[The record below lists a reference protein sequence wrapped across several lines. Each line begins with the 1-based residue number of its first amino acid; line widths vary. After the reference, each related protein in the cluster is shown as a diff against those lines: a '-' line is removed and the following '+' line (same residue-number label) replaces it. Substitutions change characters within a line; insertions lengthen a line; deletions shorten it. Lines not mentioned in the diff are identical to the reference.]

1 MNKENKSVEMA
12 NLRIY
17 FSDYFGVEERALE
30 RYGALNISLVSDMPV
45 FIDPFLLYASDN
57 PEYVEQHDLIV
68 RYLGFLFDYCE
79 ANPHLSRHMLET
91 YFKFPEVRN
100 LFLGFC
106 ARGNR
111 GRGLGARFALALQSN
126 LRTVLYGEN
135 GEMVSETSHLEKL
148 CVIAEGVGRDLV
160 SDFTANIIKD
170 FLLRY
175 TEKFAEKYLSDE
187 KCKWFTVRKAIFDF
201 EKRCWR
207 PKSYRLPSMNGEC
220 VILAPKDILTRD
232 ETWICRTGLLEDL
245 QSLPES
251 IGDSALKEKLIELL
265 AMINDKRRKLTAAQK
280 TALKQSFVRDNP
292 KIVDWYIRGRE
303 MRKPDAI
310 QASRIGMSEVVGLN
324 VFKTRNLCLAL
335 FERGFFDHGIT
346 SLDAARLRAQIFK
359 EYIEKNDGY
368 QMFISSGGGRISEKQ
383 VQSAFGMLWVL
394 SVKMADRESNRGRG
408 PVDFTISEGSGD
420 VCLVEMKMASNSK
433 LEQNL
438 ANQLDVYKD
447 ANHMDHGVTIIIY
460 TDDKE
465 KGKIDRILT
474 KLELK
479 EGPDLVLVD
488 ARRKVSA
495 SNVKTSSK

>member
-1 MNKENKSVEMA
+1 MNKENQLVEKT

-17 FSDYFGVEERALE
+17 FSDYFGVDERVLE
-30 RYGALNISLVSDMPV
+30 RYGALNISLVSDIPA
-45 FIDPFLLYASDN
+45 FIDPFLLYASDKR
-57 PEYVEQHDLIV
+57 EYAEQHELIV
-68 RYLGFLFDYCE
+68 KYLGFLFDYCE
-79 ANPHLSRHMLET
+79 AHPFLSQHVLKY
-91 YFKFPEVRN
+91 YFTFPEVRN
-100 LFLGFC
+100 LSLGFC

-111 GRGLGARFALALQSN
+111 GRGLGTHFARALQKN
-126 LRTVLYGEN
+126 LRSLLFGDA
-135 GEMVSETSHLEKL
+135 GKKVSETSHLEKL
-148 CVIAEGVGRDLV
+148 CVIAEGVGRDFI
-160 SDFTANIIKD
+160 SDFTANIIQD

-175 TEKFAEKYLSDE
+175 TESFAKKYLPDE
-187 KCKWFTVRKAIFDF
+187 RCKRFPVRKAVFDF
-201 EKRCWR
+201 ERKCWK
-207 PKSYRLPSMNGEC
+207 PKTYRLPSFDGKYVM
-220 VILAPKDILTRD
+220 LAPKDILTRD

-447 ANHMDHGVTIIIY
+447 ANHTDHGVTIIIY

-465 KGKIDRILT
+465 KGKLDRILT

-479 EGPDLVLVD
+479 AGPDLVLVD